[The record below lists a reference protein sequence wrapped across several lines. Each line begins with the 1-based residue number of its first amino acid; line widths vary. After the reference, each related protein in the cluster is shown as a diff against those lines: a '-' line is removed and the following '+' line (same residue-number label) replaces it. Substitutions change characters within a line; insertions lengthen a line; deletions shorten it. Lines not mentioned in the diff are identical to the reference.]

1 MSELSVFCK
10 DLQYSIKRQ
19 RESAARESLLH
30 EAYRQRVYARWDRI
44 EREERERQQ
53 RIEKDQR
60 LQRDVDALI
69 ERLSPYETKCAAHA
83 PSWAVAAGYVKA
95 INANGEFVA
104 YGSTFGGQGDC
115 TGDVCWP
122 GCFRD
127 TIKAHGE
134 RGMPLCW
141 QHDMKE
147 PIGRARQLEEDS
159 VGLRFKGC
167 LELESPRAREA
178 FAFLKNEGLD
188 SFSIGYRI
196 IQSSP
201 RKDGGLNLLEVQV
214 REISVVTIACN
225 GHARMV

>member
-1 MSELSVFCK
+1 MSDLSVFCK
-10 DLQYSIKRQ
+10 DMRRSLALQHDDLLRQ
-19 RESAARESLLH
+19 SRLREEH
-30 EAYRQRVYARWDRI
+30 RQRVYDRWDRQ
-44 EREERERQQ
+44 EREERERQK
-53 RIEKDQR
+53 RLEEDQR
-60 LQRDVDALI
+60 LQGRLQALI
-69 ERLSPYETKCAAHA
+69 DSLSPVETKCAAHA

-95 INANGEFVA
+95 INSNGEFTA
-104 YGSTFGGQGDC
+104 YASTFGGSGDC
-115 TGDVCWP
+115 VGDVIWP
-122 GCFRD
+122 GCFSS

-141 QHDMKE
+141 QHDLKE

-178 FAFLKNEGLD
+178 FAFLKNQGLD

-196 IQSSP
+196 IQSKP
-201 RKDGGLNLLEVQV
+201 RKGGGLDLLEVNV
-214 REISVVTIACN
+214 REISVVTLACN